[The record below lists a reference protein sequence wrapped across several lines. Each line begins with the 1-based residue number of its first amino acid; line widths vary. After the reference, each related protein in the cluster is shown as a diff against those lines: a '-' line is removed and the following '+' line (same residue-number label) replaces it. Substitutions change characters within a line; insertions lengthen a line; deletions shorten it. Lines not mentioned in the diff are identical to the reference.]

1 MKNGMILL
9 TVACI
14 LAAGGCSKSKGVDFC
29 EGVDTDGKGVSCGKD
44 FTTGDLTGVLT
55 ADQPF
60 EAENIS
66 VKIMREENGKMK
78 PEKNMTIAVDRE
90 KKRVSFDLSF
100 YNPGKYSIEAY
111 KESDKIGEGELT
123 VTDTY

>member
-1 MKNGMILL
+1 MKKGMMFLL
-9 TVACI
+9 ITCTIITTA
-14 LAAGGCSKSKGVDFC
+14 CSKSKGVEFC
-29 EGVDTDGKGVSCGKD
+29 EGIDTDGKGVSCGKE

-60 EAENIS
+60 EEENIS
-66 VKIMREENGKMK
+66 IKIMREENGKMK
-78 PEKNMTIAVDRE
+78 PEKNMTVAVDRE

-100 YNPGKYSIEAY
+100 YNPGKYSVEAY
-111 KESDKIGEGELT
+111 KESDKIGEGELL

>member
-1 MKNGMILL
+1 MRNRMLL
-9 TVACI
+9 IIIAGAITFGACT
-14 LAAGGCSKSKGVDFC
+14 KSKGVDFC
-29 EGVDTDGKGVSCGKD
+29 EGVDTEGKGVSCGKE

-66 VKIMREENGKMK
+66 VKIMREENGKVK
-78 PEKNMTIAVDRE
+78 PEKNISVAVDRE

-100 YNPGKYSIEAY
+100 YNPGKYSVEAF
-111 KESDKIGEGELT
+111 KESDKIGEGELI

>member
-1 MKNGMILL
+1 MKNWMMFILV
-9 TVACI
+9 TCAI
-14 LAAGGCSKSKGVDFC
+14 ITAACSKSKGVDFC
-29 EGVDTDGKGVSCGKD
+29 EGVDPDGKGVSCGKE

-66 VKIMREENGKMK
+66 IKIMREENGKMK
-78 PEKNMTIAVDRE
+78 SEKNMSVAVDRE

-100 YNPGKYSIEAY
+100 YNPGKYSVEAY
-111 KESDKIGEGELT
+111 KESDKIGEGELL

>member
-1 MKNGMILL
+1 MKKGIILIIALAL
-9 TVACI
+9 T
-14 LAAGGCSKSKGVDFC
+14 AGACSKSKGVEFC
-29 EGVDTDGKGVSCGKD
+29 EGVDTEGKGVSCGKE

-66 VKIMREENGKMK
+66 VKIMREENGKIK
-78 PEKNMTIAVDRE
+78 PEKNMTVTVDRE
-90 KKRVSFDLSF
+90 KKRASFDLSF
-100 YNPGKYSIEAY
+100 YNPGKYYVEAY

-123 VTDTY
+123 VTDTD

>member
-29 EGVDTDGKGVSCGKD
+29 EGVDTDGKGVSCGKE

-55 ADQPF
+55 ADQAF

>member
-1 MKNGMILL
+1 MRNRVLL
-9 TVACI
+9 IIIAGAITLGACT
-14 LAAGGCSKSKGVDFC
+14 KSKGVDFC
-29 EGVDTDGKGVSCGKD
+29 EGVDTEGKGVSCGKE

-66 VKIMREENGKMK
+66 VKILREENGKMK
-78 PEKNMTIAVDRE
+78 PEKSISVAVDRE
-90 KKRVSFDLSF
+90 KKRASFDLSF
-100 YNPGKYSIEAY
+100 YNPGKYSVEAY
-111 KESDKIGEGELT
+111 KESDKIGEGELI

>member
-29 EGVDTDGKGVSCGKD
+29 EGVDTDGKGVSCGKE